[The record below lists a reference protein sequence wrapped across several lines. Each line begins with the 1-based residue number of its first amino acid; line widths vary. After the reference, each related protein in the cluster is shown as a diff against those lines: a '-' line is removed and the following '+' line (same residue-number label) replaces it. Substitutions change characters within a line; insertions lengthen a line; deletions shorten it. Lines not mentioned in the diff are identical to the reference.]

1 MTLWQRAES
10 NPRPFGLTH
19 SVHPCT
25 SPFGWQSH
33 ANRLSCRFVPPKAPV
48 LGAANGAK
56 GKTLFILLN
65 LLLTATSIAAA
76 KVPQKWDL
84 PALMQTLS
92 HAPQGETRFTER
104 KTLSLLKEPLTLTG
118 TLSYR
123 RPSWLEK
130 HILTP
135 FDERYT
141 VDGDTLT
148 IDNPSQQLHKSL
160 SLSSYPTLWAFVES
174 IRAPLAG
181 DLEVLQRFYRIS
193 LGGSQK
199 NWLLALVPI
208 EPEMAKL
215 VRLIRLKGSGNR
227 ITRVEI
233 DEANGDSSVMLIEP
247 PK

>member
-1 MTLWQRAES
+1 MA
-10 NPRPFGLTH
+10 
-19 SVHPCT
+19 
-25 SPFGWQSH
+25 SPPASAKHMGVLSDYPQS
-33 ANRLSCRFVPPKAPV
+33 NRLIRCLF
-48 LGAANGAK
+48 LG
-56 GKTLFILLN
+56 
-65 LLLTATSIAAA
+65 LLLITTPTCAE
-76 KVPQKWDL
+76 VPEKWDL
-84 PALMQTLS
+84 SALMQTLAQ
-92 HAPQGETRFTER
+92 APQGQTRFTER
-104 KTLSLLKEPLTLTG
+104 KTVSLLKEPLTLTG

-130 HILTP
+130 HVLTP

-160 SLSSYPTLWAFVES
+160 SLSSYPALWAFVES

-181 DLEVLQRFYRIS
+181 DLSVLQQFYRIS
-193 LGGSQK
+193 LGGTER
-199 NWLLALVPI
+199 NWLLALVPV

-227 ITRVEI
+227 ISRVEI

>member
-1 MTLWQRAES
+1 M
-10 NPRPFGLTH
+10 
-19 SVHPCT
+19 
-25 SPFGWQSH
+25 
-33 ANRLSCRFVPPKAPV
+33 
-48 LGAANGAK
+48 LGAANGTK
-56 GKTLFILLN
+56 GKAFFILVN
-65 LLLTATSIAAA
+65 LLLTATPLSAAEA
-76 KVPQKWDL
+76 PQKWDL

-92 HAPQGETRFTER
+92 QAPQGETRFTER
-104 KTLSLLKEPLTLTG
+104 KTMSLLKEPLTLTG

-130 HILTP
+130 HVLTP

-148 IDNPSQQLHKSL
+148 IDNPSQQVHKSL
-160 SLSSYPTLWAFVES
+160 SLSGYPALWAFVES
-174 IRAPLAG
+174 IRAPMAG
-181 DLEVLQRFYRIS
+181 NVEVLRRFYRIS
-193 LGGSQK
+193 QGGSQR

-247 PK
+247 PQ